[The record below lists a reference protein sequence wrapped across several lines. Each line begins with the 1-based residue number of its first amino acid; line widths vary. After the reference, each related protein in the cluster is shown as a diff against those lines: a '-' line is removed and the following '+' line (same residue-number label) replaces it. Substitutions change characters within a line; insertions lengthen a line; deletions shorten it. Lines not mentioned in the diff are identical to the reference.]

1 MISFSHNIIFQLSF
15 VVTFD
20 NYRGGGQNQLDCR
33 WRILKICGERLV
45 IIGGLSLK
53 CQRRPYGPA
62 LDVHALA
69 TSTIIDS
76 RVLQLPT
83 AVASIFFFFFF
94 FVEDV
99 DWDRRCWSVCRC
111 RRLYLN
117 RKWN

>member
-83 AVASIFFFFFF
+83 AVASLFFFFFF
-94 FVEDV
+94 LLKTAIGTVAAGACAAGV
-99 DWDRRCWSVCRC
+99 DFT
-111 RRLYLN
+111 
-117 RKWN
+117 